1 MAVAHAEA
9 RTQANRPQESF
20 GTGENARATGGGAS
34 FGTGEDARATSNA
47 GAMAD
52 HRPQKLSRA
61 VRREEGAVLQRV

>member
-34 FGTGEDARATSNA
+34 FGTGEDAGEDARATSNA

-52 HRPQKLSRA
+52 HRPH
-61 VRREEGAVLQRV
+61 